1 MIFYDAFYK
10 KWATAFIQLKE
21 DLSEIKTYL
30 GSNLIPKTLAIWQLT
45 RALVKQPNLRKRG
58 NMRGLVRQKQ
68 KVYWSRIT
76 EKTERLD
83 RIKVYEK
90 PVLYSFSVS
99 STAGT
104 PEEIAAGIVPDYD
117 RYITSFNRNFH
128 PQEADIFWIDR
139 IPQISED
146 GSLIL
151 NKDGEPTVLPDY
163 TLKKILDTQ
172 KGNIARY
179 GISKKGNEDG

>member
-1 MIFYDAFYK
+1 MI
-10 KWATAFIQLKE
+10 
-21 DLSEIKTYL
+21 
-30 GSNLIPKTLAIWQLT
+30 
-45 RALVKQPNLRKRG
+45 
-58 NMRGLVRQKQ
+58 GLVRQKQ

-76 EKTERLD
+76 EKTKELD

-139 IPQISED
+139 IPQISEN
-146 GSLIL
+146 GNLIL
-151 NKDGEPTVLPDY
+151 DENGEPTVLPDY

-179 GISKKGNEDG
+179 GISKRGNENG

>member
-1 MIFYDAFYK
+1 
-10 KWATAFIQLKE
+10 
-21 DLSEIKTYL
+21 
-30 GSNLIPKTLAIWQLT
+30 
-45 RALVKQPNLRKRG
+45 
-58 NMRGLVRQKQ
+58 MRGLVRQKQ

-76 EKTERLD
+76 EKTEGLD

-128 PQEADIFWIDR
+128 PQEADIF
-139 IPQISED
+139 
-146 GSLIL
+146 G
-151 NKDGEPTVLPDY
+151 
-163 TLKKILDTQ
+163 
-172 KGNIARY
+172 
-179 GISKKGNEDG
+179 

>member
-1 MIFYDAFYK
+1 M
-10 KWATAFIQLKE
+10 
-21 DLSEIKTYL
+21 LSVEK
-30 GSNLIPKTLAIWQLT
+30 NLVTGNY
-45 RALVKQPNLRKRG
+45 LVKQPNLRKRG

-76 EKTERLD
+76 EKTQGLD

-90 PVLYSFSVS
+90 PVLFSFSVS

-139 IPQISED
+139 IPQIRED

-151 NKDGEPTVLPDY
+151 DENGEPTVLPDY

-179 GISKKGNEDG
+179 GISKRGNENG

>member
-1 MIFYDAFYK
+1 MDCNV
-10 KWATAFIQLKE
+10 
-21 DLSEIKTYL
+21 L
-30 GSNLIPKTLAIWQLT
+30 GDFTHGRNQKISRPS
-45 RALVKQPNLRKRG
+45 LVNYSNLRKRG

-76 EKTERLD
+76 EKTKGLD

-146 GSLIL
+146 GSLIS
-151 NKDGEPTVLPDY
+151 NEDGEPTVLPDY
-163 TLKKILDTQ
+163 ILKKILDTQ

-179 GISKKGNEDG
+179 GISKRGNENG

>member
-1 MIFYDAFYK
+1 MFWKQYRNNE
-10 KWATAFIQLKE
+10 QLK
-21 DLSEIKTYL
+21 
-30 GSNLIPKTLAIWQLT
+30 

-68 KVYWSRIT
+68 KVYWSRIS
-76 EKTERLD
+76 EKTQGLD

-139 IPQISED
+139 IPQIRED

-151 NKDGEPTVLPDY
+151 DEDGEPTVLPDY

-179 GISKKGNEDG
+179 GISKRGNEDG